1 MMTLSEMV
9 LQFVCKKIKF
19 FMLFFTN
26 KPIVFYK
33 TGKKIQNNDFI
44 LGHVNIITKMFTN
57 FDNL

>member
-1 MMTLSEMV
+1 
-9 LQFVCKKIKF
+9 
-19 FMLFFTN
+19 MLFFTN

-44 LGHVNIITKMFTN
+44 SGHVNIITKMFTN